1 MNNEQLYEAIFRRR
15 SVRKYDMTPL
25 SATTLAEVQEFARQA
40 KPLDERVKYKL
51 TYLGATDVRNLLP
64 IKAPHYLC
72 LYSEQQDGYLLN
84 AGFVLQQVDLYLSA
98 QGLGSC
104 WLGMAKPSKQVPQQ
118 EDGLEFVI
126 MLAFG
131 QSSEPVHRDSPADFK
146 RHGLSAITSI
156 AGADELLEPVRLA
169 PSASNTQAWFFSGT
183 VDDIVVSRRKLNVI
197 QSSLYGKMNQID
209 IGIALC
215 HLHLSCCHQGKQ
227 VAFAFSP
234 CPAPSGYEFMARA
247 TVTG

>member
-25 SATTLAEVQEFARQA
+25 SATTLAAVQELARQA
-40 KPLDERVKYKL
+40 KPLDERIKYKL
-51 TYLGATDVRNLLP
+51 TYLGTSDVKNLLP

-98 QGLGSC
+98 HGLGSC

-118 EDGLEFVI
+118 QDGLEFVI

-131 QSSEPVHRDSPADFK
+131 QSSEPIHRHSSADFK
-146 RHGLSAITSI
+146 RLSLSAITSI
-156 AGADELLEPVRLA
+156 
-169 PSASNTQAWFFSGT
+169 
-183 VDDIVVSRRKLNVI
+183 VD
-197 QSSLYGKMNQID
+197 SSLCVLLRPPLTPRLGSS
-209 IGIALC
+209 AERWTT
-215 HLHLSCCHQGKQ
+215 SSS
-227 VAFAFSP
+227 A
-234 CPAPSGYEFMARA
+234 ARSSI
-247 TVTG
+247 